1 MQQPTLTDRFS
12 FALRVLES
20 LERDSSF
27 DAICDQLDLEL
38 QQLSQDLKQSD
49 IILLMKYI
57 SYFKLQNKENVPHY
71 FKENAKRPINQ
82 KLVIFIEDNLKR
94 TITKKEIETGQTN
107 TAGVHLAKEFMP
119 KIKNEELNS
128 FKANKVAKMAPLPLT
143 ALAELSDTELE
154 TIFCE
159 TRKLNFSVRLNSALD
174 YLAIVWLGQVLLPE
188 NQEALGLV
196 EGVVIRNVGRQT
208 INELTEFLTSNNLEK
223 IRLVEWPTIDEIN
236 LSIKKRKLK
245 VGQKFALTSDG
256 SGTLENEVVSILS
269 QIVATGH
276 QDGIFKRFGLKDDC
290 IPWTL
295 QEVGNEGFE
304 NGKQITRERV
314 RQIQKK
320 YLERLNNTVFS
331 AEKCKRLSSYLEKQ
345 IIISKPILE
354 KYVAEQELS
363 KSSNATSLILRLK
376 KFGFCTISHV
386 LVEVTWIN
394 GQFLVREDYVETF
407 HKILKILKQNLVG
420 KVFVNINKTYVNLI
434 SEQEQNIFVESL
446 KQLPNL
452 FVYEESGTV
461 FVAKRAYRLSRWG
474 AGRDGLRTNSLVST
488 LALIFCICQ
497 AVNFSILE
505 KSIARSRITKED
517 ITPDLLKAY
526 LKTLPFLKVE
536 GDEVR
541 CIKRPKSFGKY
552 TRDLLL
558 KDLAVE
564 LNSTTFTSK
573 QMGQYLVSKGQSSNS
588 AGVLGVTS
596 PLIVNLRKG
605 HGQQSGLFRLI
616 CNVDEIDM
624 VAQKTDDGHS
634 ADNEDQTTKFTIKNN
649 PPLRATGR
657 ASVAELDIVNGEY
670 QLYDSEENFITDLT
684 VKGKII
690 LGLKSIAGQDNEKD
704 LVLAFHEDRV
714 ILR

>member
-223 IRLVEWPTIDEIN
+223 IRLFEWPTIDEIN

-474 AGRDGLRTNSLVST
+474 ASRDGLRTNSLVST

-505 KSIARSRITKED
+505 KSIARCRITKED

-541 CIKRPKSFGKY
+541 CIKRPKSFNKY

-573 QMGQYLVSKGQSSNS
+573 QMGQYLVSKGQSSNA
-588 AGVLGVTS
+588 AGGLGVTS

-704 LVLAFHEDRV
+704 LVLAFHEDRF